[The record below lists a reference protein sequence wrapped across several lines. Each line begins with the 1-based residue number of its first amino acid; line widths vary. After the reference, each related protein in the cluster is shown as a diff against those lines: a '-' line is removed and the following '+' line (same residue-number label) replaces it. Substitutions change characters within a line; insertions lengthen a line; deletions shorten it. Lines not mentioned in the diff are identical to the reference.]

1 MKKTR
6 LLTTA
11 VLLCFA
17 ASLFTG
23 CNTSTDESAVVSRID
38 GGQTQISVDPSG
50 AGNQTSSNYKF
61 SYKGCDIAPRVAA
74 KPVLDVLGDPVS
86 FDPQSA
92 GCGGQG
98 LYATYYYPSFYIQT
112 YEENDGEIIY
122 SVVITDGLV
131 DCGGV
136 RVGDTV
142 DAVKQVYGTPAEED
156 EYGLTYHSEYVDFRF
171 ITDGVNTI
179 TEIQYFDS
187 DQVG

>member
-23 CNTSTDESAVVSRID
+23 CNTPADESAEVSRIG
-38 GGQTQISVDPSG
+38 GGQTQISVDASG
-50 AGNQTSSNYKF
+50 AGNQSSADYKF
-61 SYKGCDIAPRVAA
+61 SYKGCDIAPRVLAQ
-74 KPVLDVLGDPVS
+74 PILDVLGTPVS
-86 FDPQSA
+86 FDPQAA

-112 YEENDGEIIY
+112 YEENDGEIVAF
-122 SVVITDGLV
+122 VVITDGLV

-136 RVGDTV
+136 RVGDTHDV
-142 DAVKQVYGTPAEED
+142 VKQVYGTPAEED
-156 EYGLTYHSEYVDFRF
+156 DFGITYRSGYVDLHFV
-171 ITDGVNTI
+171 TDGVNTV
-179 TEIQYFDS
+179 TEIQYQDNN
-187 DQVG
+187 Q

>member
-23 CNTSTDESAVVSRID
+23 CNSPADESAEVSRI
-38 GGQTQISVDPSG
+38 G
-50 AGNQTSSNYKF
+50 
-61 SYKGCDIAPRVAA
+61 
-74 KPVLDVLGDPVS
+74 
-86 FDPQSA
+86 
-92 GCGGQG
+92 GGQG

-112 YEENDGEIIY
+112 YEENDGEIVAF
-122 SVVITDGLV
+122 VVITDGLV

-136 RVGDTV
+136 RVGDTL

-156 EYGLTYHSEYVDFRF
+156 DFGITYRSGYVDLHFV
-171 ITDGVNTI
+171 TDGVNTV
-179 TEIQYFDS
+179 TEIQYQDNN
-187 DQVG
+187 Q